1 MKKSI
6 LILAAALAASA
17 CAAPKAPQGRAMVKG
32 PKPDWVDGS
41 SMEFPRE
48 QYLIGVASADDL
60 DSAKDRARGEISKIF
75 SAQVTVNTQ
84 TAAAESTAQSTGR
97 PDANSFSQSVAN
109 SVATVSKTL
118 LEGVEITETWRDE
131 TTKVYY
137 ALAVLEKAKAAA
149 ACADKLAGFDGQL
162 KEWNAQL
169 AQAADRLPRAK
180 AAMKMLSLLR
190 ARQRVAGHLRVLGGA
205 AAPAPVDDAAA
216 HAAASKSLAEINVS
230 VAVTGA
236 QTPEVATGIIQ
247 GLSEFGFQAAAPAA
261 ATADIVVTAD
271 VNTAPMETT
280 DPGWKFARSYATVS
294 LKDGRTAKVFLQF
307 DSTEKGS
314 SGDYATAARRS
325 LAGLSQRVS
334 QQVKDGISAY
344 FENQ

>member
-48 QYLIGVASADDL
+48 QYLIGVASADDM

-84 TAAAESTAQSTGR
+84 TDAAESTAQNTGR

-109 SVATVSKTL
+109 SVATVSKTI

-190 ARQRVAGHLRVLGGA
+190 ARQRVAEWKAKLAPPPGGS
-205 AAPAPVDDAAA
+205 APP
-216 HAAASKSLAEINVS
+216 
-230 VAVTGA
+230 
-236 QTPEVATGIIQ
+236 
-247 GLSEFGFQAAAPAA
+247 APAA
-261 ATADIVVTAD
+261 GVS
-271 VNTAPMETT
+271 APRPLNPVAAAFPQPAVAA
-280 DPGWKFARSYATVS
+280 PGAPKSGAAVS
-294 LKDGRTAKVFLQF
+294 AA
-307 DSTEKGS
+307 
-314 SGDYATAARRS
+314 SGDFDPEV
-325 LAGLSQRVS
+325 G
-334 QQVKDGISAY
+334 
-344 FENQ
+344 F